1 MARRTAVIG
10 AGPAGCYA
18 AHLLQQQGRE
28 VVLYEQAK
36 SVGGRT
42 TSWHDQGW
50 VVDSGAGF
58 FTNFYP
64 TLWGLITKL
73 GLEGE
78 ITNLSRSNALT
89 DGEKVADFTL
99 GSTASFANFT
109 FLGTRAK
116 LSMAMQT
123 ALIFAKY
130 RHLDLSSAASLAP
143 FDDASVRDDAVKRV
157 GERAYQYLVRPGI
170 EPFWFFSCESIS
182 RSLMLALQA
191 KAATARFYTFRQG
204 MNFVCTKLAA
214 NLDVRTGVTVDHI
227 KPSGAKFKITGATL
241 ADGPEHI
248 YDEVIVATTGSV
260 AAKITAGLDERIVPD
275 TVRSFLK
282 SQTYVPNTHLV
293 FVIDKGVKL
302 PKMSCL
308 LPCGPKDHRVAG
320 LNFNSHKLQTR
331 GEARSG
337 QEAISV
343 YLTAEESKATLGMS
357 ERDLYTH
364 AWRLARELSPDLPLR
379 AEPLQM
385 IQRREAIP
393 IHAVGR
399 YRAAAEVGKQ
409 QKGPLVFAG
418 DYLSTAT
425 VDGAMRTGYEAAHA
439 LDQRVTI

>member
-1 MARRTAVIG
+1 
-10 AGPAGCYA
+10 
-18 AHLLQQQGRE
+18 
-28 VVLYEQAK
+28 
-36 SVGGRT
+36 
-42 TSWHDQGW
+42 
-50 VVDSGAGF
+50 
-58 FTNFYP
+58 
-64 TLWGLITKL
+64 
-73 GLEGE
+73 
-78 ITNLSRSNALT
+78 
-89 DGEKVADFTL
+89 
-99 GSTASFANFT
+99 
-109 FLGTRAK
+109 
-116 LSMAMQT
+116 MAMQT

-214 NLDVRTGVTVDHI
+214 NLDVRTGVTVDQI

-241 ADGPEHI
+241 ADGPEHT

-439 LDQRVTI
+439 LDQRVAI